1 MASFFSKYPKFIVNN
16 KLVTDLIARSVI
28 RDKYSDK
35 LSIFYPYT
43 LQEGDTPEIIA
54 SKYYGDPERHWIV
67 MLANNIV
74 NPFYDFALDYQIF
87 NKYIEQKYKNQANSL
102 NIWASSNWRGDW
114 NANEYY
120 YMEGAEY
127 LSSNTTVTY
136 NQNHTI
142 EYIYNKETGITATVV
157 DGGPQDIDITNL
169 YLTANANNNILYS
182 DVVVYSNT
190 AYICR
195 QTHTPTIFTKD
206 LANNYWER
214 IYEGVYWKNLWEN
227 DTEYNKDDVVKNQY
241 TIYISLQNHTS
252 NTANGI
258 TYSNSDYWKTY
269 NNAIEYASITPYGYR
284 AIITTTDQ
292 NSGTST
298 DQKFYID
305 DNSYVGRYT
314 NLDTNPLNDI
324 YTEVE
329 NSSAFNYANEIKY
342 GQDIVVSTTKERI
355 SIFQYE
361 QELNEDKRE
370 IKLIRK
376 EYVPQLEQEFKLLM
390 ETYYG

>member
-102 NIWASSNWRGDW
+102 NIWANSNWRGDW
-114 NANEYY
+114 
-120 YMEGAEY
+120 
-127 LSSNTTVTY
+127 
-136 NQNHTI
+136 
-142 EYIYNKETGITATVV
+142 
-157 DGGPQDIDITNL
+157 
-169 YLTANANNNILYS
+169 NANNNILYS

-214 IYEGVYWKNLWEN
+214 IYEGVYWKDLWEN